1 MCRSQTLTRCQLAG
15 FSLVGLALFG
25 GLCVFAE
32 AVAKKSSVGF
42 ITRRMLSQVIQVH
55 KLVMQPHKLAQS
67 PLLSAPVLHE

>member
-1 MCRSQTLTRCQLAG
+1 MQKSNTYKVPACRIFT
-15 FSLVGLALFG
+15 VGLALFG